1 MVVEHLSLEKSHIYI
16 IYKHAINGLQ
26 KHTIFLTLPAKYF
39 FFTFVFIIIH
49 RKQTICFKV
58 QHQKPC
64 AQAHTQLFIII
75 SSTIIVIVYLFD
87 VD

>member
-1 MVVEHLSLEKSHIYI
+1 
-16 IYKHAINGLQ
+16 LQ

-49 RKQTICFKV
+49 RKKTICFKD

-64 AQAHTQLFIII
+64 VQAHTQLFII
-75 SSTIIVIVYLFD
+75 
-87 VD
+87 